1 MPLHDIL
8 FAFDFPPLGGGI
20 ARMMVE
26 LARGYPAGELVVS
39 TGTIEGQD
47 EVDRGLPARIDRI
60 PVAVG
65 RLKTLQ
71 GRLLWSRRAARLAR
85 EPGARFAWCGTL
97 RPAGYPARW
106 AWERTGLPYGVI
118 FYGGDLRVLQ
128 PRLARSWLKRRAYRP
143 LFASATVLVAISAWT
158 ATLLADQLRALGLDH
173 LVSRIRV
180 VGLGTSPERFRP
192 DAEAAERFRVGR
204 GLPEGRW
211 LVTVARL
218 VPHKGIDTTIRV
230 LAQLG
235 QEYPALRYAVIGRGS
250 YLDQLELLATE
261 LAVRDRV
268 HFLTDVTD
276 RELPGAYAMGEMY
289 VGLSREAGLDAEGF
303 GISLLE
309 AAATELPVVAGA
321 SGGIADAVADGETGL
336 LVAPDE
342 VEAAVGAVRHL
353 LANPALAQQLGAKG
367 RQRVIDRFTWDAVV
381 TEFRRLAA
389 VHGRS

>member
-1 MPLHDIL
+1 MHDIL

-20 ARMMVE
+20 SRMMEE

-39 TGTIEGQD
+39 TGMIEGQD

-71 GRLLWSRRAARLAR
+71 GRLLWSRRAVRLAR

-106 AWERTGLPYGVI
+106 AWERTGLPYGIV
-118 FYGGDLRVLQ
+118 FYGGDLLALR
-128 PRLARSWLKRRAYRP
+128 PRLARSRLKRRSYRP
-143 LFASATVLVAISAWT
+143 LFESAAVLVAISGWT
-158 ATLLADQLRALGLDH
+158 AALLVDLLGELGLDH
-173 LVSRIRV
+173 LISRIRV

-192 DAEAAERFRVGR
+192 DREAGEAFRNGR
-204 GLPEGRW
+204 GLPTGRW

-218 VPHKGIDTTIRV
+218 VPHKGIDTAIGV
-230 LAQLG
+230 VAHLAP
-235 QEYPALRYAVIGRGS
+235 EYPTLHYAVIGRGS
-250 YLDQLELLATE
+250 HLDALRSLATE
-261 LAVRDRV
+261 LGVADRV
-268 HFLTDVTD
+268 HFLTDVSD
-276 RELPGAYAMGEMY
+276 DELPGAYAIGDLY
-289 VGLSREAGLDAEGF
+289 LGLSRQSGLDAEGF

-321 SGGIADAVADGETGL
+321 SGGIADAVLEGETGL
-336 LVAPDE
+336 LVAPED
-342 VEAAVGAVRHL
+342 VEAAADAVRHL
-353 LANPALAQQLGAKG
+353 LADPALARQLGAKG
-367 RQRVIDRFTWDAVV
+367 RQRVLDRFTWDAVA

-389 VHGRS
+389 GHGRP